1 MQTGKEYLVILRCKC
16 PWRLEATQT
25 AAALVSLQL
34 HTLLVTCSTNTCK
47 LVFVKPHL

>member
-1 MQTGKEYLVILRCKC
+1 MQTGKEYPVILRCKC
-16 PWRLEATQT
+16 PWRLEATRA

-34 HTLLVTCSTNTCK
+34 HTVLVTCCTDTCK